1 MNNSEKHPSETQRD
15 DEESPFVSVIINC
28 YNSARYLREALVSVR
43 SQTYG
48 DWEIVF
54 WDNRST
60 DESASIFKSF
70 NDRRFRYFLAPE
82 HTILATAKKLAIE
95 HARGEWLAF
104 LDCDDLWLPRKL
116 EKQVAI
122 ICAEGPDLGLVYGG
136 AEVFIQEDAKKT
148 PIGKSSLA
156 NQFRYAK
163 DFLPEG
169 RIFEDLIQDNFVPQP
184 SVMVRFAA
192 YQQVGGVDP
201 DFKHSWDFDLWVKV
215 SKEFKV
221 RALQEVCCIYR
232 VHGANLS
239 HVQMDQCFDESVT
252 IVSRYLPNPEAARAI
267 RSYHTA
273 CGAYKIRQ
281 GQWRLGWIKLW
292 RQGDFIVLCHKFF
305 LFFWRRLRSGI
316 TCLSIPM

>member
-1 MNNSEKHPSETQRD
+1 
-15 DEESPFVSVIINC
+15 
-28 YNSARYLREALVSVR
+28 
-43 SQTYG
+43 
-48 DWEIVF
+48 
-54 WDNRST
+54 
-60 DESASIFKSF
+60 
-70 NDRRFRYFLAPE
+70 LAPE
-82 HTILATAKKLAIE
+82 HTILAAAKRLAIE
-95 HARGEWLAF
+95 KARGEWLAF
-104 LDCDDLWLPRKL
+104 LDCDDLWFPRRL

-122 ICAEGPDLGLVYGG
+122 IRAEGPELGLVYGG
-136 AEVFIQEDAKKT
+136 AEVFIQEDAKQT

-192 YQQVGGVDP
+192 YQQVGGVNP

-239 HVQMDQCFDESVT
+239 HVQMDQCFDENIT
-252 IVSRYLPNPEAARAI
+252 IVGRYLPSPDAKRAI
-267 RSYHTA
+267 RGYYTA
-273 CGAYKIRQ
+273 SAAYKMRQ
-281 GQWRLGWIKLW
+281 GKWRIGLIKLFK
-292 RQGDFIVLCHKFF
+292 QGGFIVFARKFLVF
-305 LFFWRRLRSGI
+305 YWRRLRSGVF
-316 TCLSIPM
+316 CS